1 MSVYCSTKCASEAD
15 ADAAP
20 VSEDSAFI
28 QVVFM
33 AVGIVLFLGEELSWW
48 TVPRLFDTGLGNFIN
63 MLANGMAIALV
74 VTIGLLLIRKARS
87 SSGTDALQH
96 ERALQSQHLE
106 ALEEKK
112 IQRQANEAVVNIAQH
127 GLQVEGT
134 IKHEVREVVDFVSC
148 QHCGGQ
154 HLATLPACSHC
165 GAPREAEPTPP
176 EQQRGPCPHCHELI
190 VSTARKC
197 RFCHERLDDL

>member
-112 IQRQANEAVVNIAQH
+112 IQRQA
-127 GLQVEGT
+127 
-134 IKHEVREVVDFVSC
+134 
-148 QHCGGQ
+148 
-154 HLATLPACSHC
+154 
-165 GAPREAEPTPP
+165 EPTPP